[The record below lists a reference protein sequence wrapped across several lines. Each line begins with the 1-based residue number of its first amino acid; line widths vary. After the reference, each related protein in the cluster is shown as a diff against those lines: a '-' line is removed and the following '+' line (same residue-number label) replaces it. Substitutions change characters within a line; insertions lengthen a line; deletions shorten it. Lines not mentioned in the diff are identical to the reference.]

1 MTFSIA
7 GRCSRTGMFG
17 IAISTSSIA
26 VAARCPWARAKVGAV
41 STQNVTDPRL
51 GPQGLDLL
59 ADGGLSAPDA
69 MRELMLRAPHKE
81 YRQVTM
87 IDAQGRTAHWSGAK
101 VLGTHG
107 VAEGK
112 DGVAAGNLLQNA
124 GVPRAMVKAFEGE
137 TEMTLPERLLIAL
150 EEAVVA
156 GGEAGPVHSA
166 ALLVVDQQPWA
177 LVDLRVDWAD
187 ENPIGG
193 VRKLWEA
200 YRPQMNDYVTRA
212 LDPSAAPSYGVPGD
226 PGR

>member
-51 GPQGLDLL
+51 GPKGLDLL
-59 ADGGLSAPDA
+59 QQGLPAPDA
-69 MRELMLRAPHKE
+69 MKQLIAHAPHSE

-87 IDAQGRTAHWSGAK
+87 IDTEGRTAVWSGAK

-107 VAEGK
+107 AAEGK
-112 DGVAAGNLLQNA
+112 NCVAAGNLLQNP

-137 TEMTLPERLLIAL
+137 TEMTLPERLLVAL

-166 ALLVVDQQPWA
+166 ALLVMDQQPWA

-200 YRPQMNDYVTRA
+200 YRPQMQDYVTRA

>member
-7 GRCSRTGMFG
+7 GRCSRTGMLG

-59 ADGGLSAPDA
+59 AQGMAAPEA
-69 MRELMLRAPHKE
+69 LKQLIAHAPHKE
-81 YRQVTM
+81 HRQVTM
-87 IDAQGRTAHWSGAK
+87 IDAQGRTAHWTGAK
-101 VLGTHG
+101 ALGTHG

-112 DGVAAGNLLQNA
+112 DCVAAGNLLQNP
-124 GVPRAMVKAFEGE
+124 GVPRAMVRAFEGE

-156 GGEAGPVHSA
+156 GGEMGPVHSA
-166 ALLVVDQQPWA
+166 ALLVMDQQPWA

-193 VRKLWEA
+193 LRKLWEA
-200 YRPQMNDYVTRA
+200 YRPQMQDYVTRA
-212 LDPSAAPSYGVPGD
+212 LNPDSAPSYGVPGD

>member
-7 GRCSRTGMFG
+7 GRCAKTGMLG

-26 VAARCPWARAKVGAV
+26 VAARCPFARAKVGAV

-51 GPQGLDLL
+51 GPKGLDLL
-59 ADGGLSAPDA
+59 EQGLPASDA
-69 MRELMLRAPHKE
+69 MKQLIAHAPHKE

-87 IDAQGRTAHWSGAK
+87 IDAQGRTAHWTGAK

-107 VAEGK
+107 VAEGQ
-112 DGVAAGNLLQNA
+112 DCVAAGNLLQNA
-124 GVPRAMVKAFEGE
+124 GVPHAMVKAFEGE
-137 TEMTLPERLLIAL
+137 PGMSLPDRLITAL

-166 ALLVVDQQPWA
+166 AVLVYDQQPWP

-187 ENPIGG
+187 ENPIGALRG
-193 VRKLWEA
+193 LWGA
-200 YRPQMNDYVTRA
+200 YQPQMHDYVTRA
-212 LDPSAAPSYGVPGD
+212 LHPDDAPKYGVPGD
-226 PGR
+226 Q

>member
-51 GPQGLDLL
+51 GPKGLDLL
-59 ADGGLSAPDA
+59 EQGMAAPDA
-69 MRELMLRAPHKE
+69 MKQLMAHAPHRE

-87 IDAQGRTAHWSGAK
+87 IDREGRTAVWSGAK

-107 VAEGK
+107 IAEGK
-112 DGVAAGNLLQNA
+112 NCVAAGNLLQNP
-124 GVPRAMVKAFEGE
+124 GVPRAMVRAFEAE
-137 TEMTLPERLLIAL
+137 TEMTLPERLLLAL

-166 ALLVVDQQPWA
+166 ALLVMDQQPWA

-193 VRKLWEA
+193 LRKLWEA

>member
-26 VAARCPWARAKVGAV
+26 VAARCPWARAGVGAV

-51 GPQGLDLL
+51 GPKGLDLL
-59 ADGGLSAPDA
+59 EQGFSAPDA
-69 MRELMLRAPHKE
+69 MKQLMAHAPHKE

-87 IDAQGRTAHWSGAK
+87 IDTEGRTALWSGAN

-112 DGVAAGNLLQNA
+112 NCVAAGNLLQNS
-124 GVPRAMVKAFEGE
+124 GVPRAMVKAFEAE

-156 GGEAGPVHSA
+156 GGEQGPVHSA
-166 ALLVVDQQPWA
+166 ALLVVEKQPWA

-212 LDPSAAPSYGVPGD
+212 LNPSAAPSYGVPGD

>member
-26 VAARCPWARAKVGAV
+26 VAARCPWARARVGAV

-51 GPQGLDLL
+51 GPKGLDLL
-59 ADGGLSAPDA
+59 ADGMSAPDA
-69 MRELMLRAPHKE
+69 MKQLMAHAPHKE

-87 IDAQGRTAHWSGAK
+87 IDGQGRTAVWSGAN

-107 VAEGK
+107 VAEGNHC
-112 DGVAAGNLLQNA
+112 VAAGNLLQNP
-124 GVPRAMVKAFEGE
+124 GVPRAMVKTFEAE
-137 TEMTLPERLLIAL
+137 TEVTLAERLLIAL
-150 EEAVVA
+150 EEGIVA

-193 VRKLWEA
+193 VRKLWDA

-212 LDPSAAPSYGVPGD
+212 LEPSAAPSYGVPGD

>member
-7 GRCSRTGMFG
+7 GRCAKTGMLG

-26 VAARCPWARAKVGAV
+26 VAARCPFARAKVGAV

-51 GPQGLDLL
+51 GPKGLDLL
-59 ADGGLSAPDA
+59 EQGLAAPDA
-69 MRELMLRAPHKE
+69 MQQLIAHAPHKE
-81 YRQVTM
+81 FRQVTM
-87 IDAQGRTAHWSGAK
+87 IDAQGRTAHWTGAK
-101 VLGTHG
+101 ALGTHG

-112 DGVAAGNLLQNA
+112 DCVAAGNLLQNP

-137 TEMTLPERLLIAL
+137 PGMALPERLITAL
-150 EEAVVA
+150 EEGVVA

-166 ALLVVDQQPWA
+166 AVLVYDQQQWP

-193 VRKLWEA
+193 LRALWEA
-200 YRPQMNDYVTRA
+200 YQPQMQDYVTRA
-212 LDPSAAPSYGVPGD
+212 LHPDDAPKYGVPGD
-226 PGR
+226 Q

>member
-26 VAARCPWARAKVGAV
+26 VAARCPWARAGVGAV

-51 GPQGLDLL
+51 GPKGLDLL
-59 ADGGLSAPDA
+59 EQGLSAPDA
-69 MRELMLRAPHKE
+69 MKQLMAHAPHKE

-87 IDAQGRTAHWSGAK
+87 IDAQGRTALWSGAN

-112 DGVAAGNLLQNA
+112 DCVAAGNLLQNA
-124 GVPRAMVKAFEGE
+124 GVPRAMVKAFESE
-137 TEMTLPERLLIAL
+137 TEITLPERLLIAL

-156 GGEAGPVHSA
+156 GGEQGPVHSA
-166 ALLVVDQQPWA
+166 ALLVVEKQPWA

-193 VRKLWEA
+193 VRKLWDA
-200 YRPQMNDYVTRA
+200 YRPQMQDYVTRA
-212 LDPSAAPSYGVPGD
+212 LNPSAAPSYGVPGD

>member
-7 GRCSRTGMFG
+7 GRCSRTGMLG

-26 VAARCPWARAKVGAV
+26 VAARCPWARAKIGAV

-51 GPQGLDLL
+51 GPKGLDLL
-59 ADGGLSAPDA
+59 EQGLAAPEA
-69 MRELMLRAPHKE
+69 MKQLIAHAPHKE

-87 IDAQGRTAHWSGAK
+87 IDRNGRTALWSGAK

-107 VAEGK
+107 EAEGK
-112 DGVAAGNLLQNA
+112 DCVAAGNLLQNP

-166 ALLVVDQQPWA
+166 ALLVMDQQPWA

-193 VRKLWEA
+193 LRKLWDA
-200 YRPQMNDYVTRA
+200 YRPQMQDYVTRA
-212 LDPSAAPSYGVPGD
+212 LNPDSAPSYGVPGD